1 MNCNLSGSLVHGLFQ
16 ARMLEWVAISFST
29 GSSWLRDRTW
39 ISCIAGRWFIIW
51 ATRETPLLQKNF
63 PTQESNQGLQH
74 CRWILY
80 QLCCLGIPN
89 QSAEATH
96 QLSASLLSTTTCP
109 APRHPSAPWRESNPA
124 LPSQP
129 MPSITSLFLLPLVYK
144 NLFVQLFHGN
154 FLSAR
159 LGAAQFINH
168 WIKAY

>member
-1 MNCNLSGSLVHGLFQ
+1 MWFNLMFVCCAALLSRFSHLWLFVTLWTVARQAPLSMGFSRQEYWSGLPFPSPGDLPDSGFK
-16 ARMLEWVAISFST
+16 
-29 GSSWLRDRTW
+29 
-39 ISCIAGRWFIIW
+39 
-51 ATRETPLLQKNF
+51 PL
-63 PTQESNQGLQH
+63 SLQH

-80 QLCCLGIPN
+80 QLCYLGIPN

-109 APRHPSAPWRESNPA
+109 APRLPSAPWRESNPA

-129 MPSITSLFLLPLVYK
+129 TPSITSLFLLPLVYK